1 MVFIYRNKKLY
12 DIDEILYG
20 ANRKLYTKQM
30 YIKQYINVGKVK
42 YCKKKQKKKTV
53 FITNMLLITENQICF
68 NETICLDVSI
78 KIFVQ
83 QHHNVY

>member
-42 YCKKKQKKKTV
+42 YCKKKKQKKNGIHDKHV
-53 FITNMLLITENQICF
+53 INYGKSDLL
-68 NETICLDVSI
+68 
-78 KIFVQ
+78 
-83 QHHNVY
+83 

>member
-20 ANRKLYTKQM
+20 ANRKLYTMQM

-42 YCKKKQKKKTV
+42 YCKKKKNGIHDKHVINYGKSD
-53 FITNMLLITENQICF
+53 LL
-68 NETICLDVSI
+68 
-78 KIFVQ
+78 
-83 QHHNVY
+83 

>member
-20 ANRKLYTKQM
+20 ANRKLYTMQM

-42 YCKKKQKKKTV
+42 YCKKTKQQNGIHDKHVINYGKSD
-53 FITNMLLITENQICF
+53 LL
-68 NETICLDVSI
+68 
-78 KIFVQ
+78 
-83 QHHNVY
+83 

>member
-20 ANRKLYTKQM
+20 ANRKPYTMQM

-42 YCKKKQKKKTV
+42 YCKKKQQNGIHDKHVINYGKSD
-53 FITNMLLITENQICF
+53 LL
-68 NETICLDVSI
+68 
-78 KIFVQ
+78 
-83 QHHNVY
+83 